1 MPGFVWTIVGALIAA
16 LVIGLGFQSAFL
28 GVIALALAGITLEI
42 VQRLARRRSAARLVK
57 WELESS
63 LIRIKRLRDV
73 DPTLTGD
80 YLLPTTEW
88 TKQRTALVHSRS
100 FDTIVTA
107 YREVDRVNDQW
118 SWRKDIA
125 KGGLI
130 GANIQKDGLD
140 TLEAATR
147 SAIQALSRLVP

>member
-1 MPGFVWTIVGALIAA
+1 MPGFVWTIVGALLAA

-28 GVIALALAGITLEI
+28 GVIALGLVAVTIEVI
-42 VQRLARRRSAARLVK
+42 QRLLTRRRAARLVK
-57 WELESS
+57 WELESI
-63 LIRIKRLRDV
+63 LIRIERLRDL

-88 TKQRTALVHSRS
+88 TKQRAVLVRSRS
-100 FDTIVTA
+100 FDTIVSA

-130 GANIQKDGLD
+130 AANIQKDGLD
-140 TLEAATR
+140 TLEAATK
-147 SAIQALSRLVP
+147 SAIQASRRLVP